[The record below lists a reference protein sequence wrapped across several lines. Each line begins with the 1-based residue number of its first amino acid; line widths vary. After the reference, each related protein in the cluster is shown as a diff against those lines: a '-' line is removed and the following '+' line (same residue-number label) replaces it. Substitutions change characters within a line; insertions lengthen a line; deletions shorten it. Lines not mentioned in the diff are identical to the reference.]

1 MTETLNLGIFN
12 LCLTL
17 FFQFNFTS
25 GSYLP
30 VLANMQTDDKCY
42 DQLGRN
48 ITTNLAVTLHPRA
61 VTTKFVV
68 TAVTT
73 KLVVLAYF

>member
-1 MTETLNLGIFN
+1 M
-12 LCLTL
+12 

-42 DQLGRN
+42 EQLGRN
-48 ITTNLAVTLHPRA
+48 IKINLAATLRPMA
-61 VTTKFVV
+61 VTTKFVA
-68 TAVTT
+68 TAVMT
-73 KLVVLAYF
+73 KLVVRILLPARNS

>member
-1 MTETLNLGIFN
+1 M
-12 LCLTL
+12 
-17 FFQFNFTS
+17 
-25 GSYLP
+25 P

-42 DQLGRN
+42 NQLDRN
-48 ITTNLAVTLHPRA
+48 ITTNLAATLQPMA

-73 KLVVLAYF
+73 MLVVLAYFLESCYQASLPELC